1 MENELVKDMGDYRY
15 EVSHNNRIF
24 VESEGYG
31 KATRK
36 HETLIEQAINVC
48 SENKRYDER
57 GVSRLICGYT
67 QNGKPAVIAAAH
79 DRVAIVREIE
89 DGILTFKSV
98 LVNSTEDL
106 FTIESDDEDH
116 YKISINTNDYWAVYG
131 RGQELAASLMMFL
144 FRINAGIVKQHKFP
158 GYIADDMRVAQQQDV
173 SNEARVVANGNTD
186 SIGIAASTFKL
197 LQFSD
202 GKVGFDAD
210 ESAPRYQLRDIQI
223 DRNSREVSDTGS
235 FAGYVFKRIWFGRS
249 ADIVRSIDK
258 NRSHL
263 EDVST
268 VIVELTDSEGFNSR
282 FRSELT
288 EGNAP
293 QFDNFKFARSEKDVP
308 QEHGVVEGKLT
319 LSDIELLKQL
329 ADLAKAGV
337 ITTDEF
343 TAKKQQILGI

>member
-1 MENELVKDMGDYRY
+1 MGNELIKDEADYRY
-15 EVSHNNRIF
+15 QVRRENKLF

-31 KATRK
+31 RATPK
-36 HETLIEQAINVC
+36 HGTLIEQAINVC
-48 SENKRYDER
+48 SENKKFDER

-67 QNGKPAVIAAAH
+67 QNGKPAVIAASH
-79 DRVAIVREIE
+79 DCLAIVREIE
-89 DGILTFKSV
+89 TGVLTFKSV
-98 LVNSTEDL
+98 LVKSTEDQL
-106 FTIESDDEDH
+106 TIESDDEDH
-116 YKISINTNDYWAVYG
+116 YKISINTSSYWAVYG

-144 FRINAGIVKQHKFP
+144 FRINAGIVKQQKFS
-158 GYIADDMRVAQQQDV
+158 GYISDDMRVAQQRDI
-173 SNEARVVANGNTD
+173 SNEARVVTSGSTD
-186 SIGIAASTFKL
+186 SIGIVADAFKL

-210 ESAPRYQLRDIQI
+210 ENAPRYQLDDIQV

-258 NRSHL
+258 NRSHV

-268 VIVELTDSEGFNSR
+268 IIVELTDSKGFNSR

-288 EGNAP
+288 ESNAP
-293 QFDNFKFARSEKDVP
+293 QFDNFKFVHIDEQAQQKQDSVKES
-308 QEHGVVEGKLT
+308 LT
-319 LSDIELLKQL
+319 LNDIELLKQL
-329 ADLAKAGV
+329 STLADAGV
-337 ITTDEF
+337 ITSEEF